1 MLGDTCAGTMLLDSG
16 ASPENSATEGSTV
29 GMQNS
34 MAEGTQPLFIFSL
47 PRTGSTLLQRV
58 LGSHAQVATAS
69 EPWFMLPFVYSLRE
83 TGVNAEYEHGTMARG
98 VQGFSK
104 EYLPGGT
111 DDYLSEIRALGLRL
125 YGMAGQGQRYFLD
138 KTPRYHHIAADLIP
152 LFPEGRFIFLWRHPV
167 AVAASMMQTFADGRW
182 NLHRFSADLFSGLM
196 ALIDAYEA
204 YADRVCA
211 VRYEDLLQ
219 EPEGALRRLL
229 SYLELEF
236 DPTLLTNFTELEMR
250 NPGYWD
256 PTGTMKYHAISR
268 EPLQKWKHT
277 MANPIRKAWGL
288 RYLRWIGSQRLATMG
303 YDLDPMLAEV
313 AAIPAN
319 AEHVPSDVFQ
329 NARGLIL
336 RSLRGRLLQSP
347 LPMWPRAVTSL
358 HPN

>member
-1 MLGDTCAGTMLLDSG
+1 
-16 ASPENSATEGSTV
+16 
-29 GMQNS
+29 
-34 MAEGTQPLFIFSL
+34 
-47 PRTGSTLLQRV
+47 
-58 LGSHAQVATAS
+58 
-69 EPWFMLPFVYSLRE
+69 
-83 TGVNAEYEHGTMARG
+83 
-98 VQGFSK
+98 
-104 EYLPGGT
+104 
-111 DDYLSEIRALGLRL
+111 
-125 YGMAGQGQRYFLD
+125 
-138 KTPRYHHIAADLIP
+138 
-152 LFPEGRFIFLWRHPV
+152 
-167 AVAASMMQTFADGRW
+167 
-182 NLHRFSADLFSGLM
+182 
-196 ALIDAYEA
+196 
-204 YADRVCA
+204 VCA

-219 EPEGALRRLL
+219 KPEEALRRLL